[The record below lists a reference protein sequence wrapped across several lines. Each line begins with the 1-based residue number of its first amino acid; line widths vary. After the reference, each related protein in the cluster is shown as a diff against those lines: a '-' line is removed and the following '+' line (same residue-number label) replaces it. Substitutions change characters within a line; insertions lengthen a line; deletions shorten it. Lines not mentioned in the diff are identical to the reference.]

1 MNTKSIIAILVG
13 GVLLFV
19 WQFLSWTIFNIHGG
33 NQKYTA
39 KQNEIIQFLDQNL
52 EGEGSYFLPN
62 FPPGT
67 SQEEQQAKME
77 ALKGTP
83 WVAIAF
89 HKSMDMNM
97 GVNMAR
103 GLVINFVAIGLLL
116 WVLMQFAN
124 KGFKEVY
131 MASLFT
137 GLISYFTGSYT
148 FSIWYETNSI
158 PDLID
163 AIASWSLV
171 GLWLGYYISKK

>member
-1 MNTKSIIAILVG
+1 
-13 GVLLFV
+13 
-19 WQFLSWTIFNIHGG
+19 
-33 NQKYTA
+33 
-39 KQNEIIQFLDQNL
+39 
-52 EGEGSYFLPN
+52 
-62 FPPGT
+62 
-67 SQEEQQAKME
+67 
-77 ALKGTP
+77 
-83 WVAIAF
+83 
-89 HKSMDMNM
+89 MDMNM

-137 GLISYFTGSYT
+137 GLISYFIGSYT

>member
-19 WQFLSWTIFNIHGG
+19 WQFLSWTMLNIHGG

-67 SQEEQQAKME
+67 SPEEQQAKME
-77 ALKGTP
+77 ASKGQP
-83 WVAIAF
+83 WATIAF
-89 HKSMDMNM
+89 HKTMDMNM
-97 GVNMAR
+97 GLNMVR
-103 GLVINFVAIGLLL
+103 GLLINFVAIALLL

-124 KGFKEVY
+124 RGFKEFFI
-131 MASLFT
+131 ASLFT

-148 FSIWYETNSI
+148 FSIWYETNSM

-171 GLWLGYYISKK
+171 GLWLGYFMKQK